1 MNFNQFINKQD
12 IEMTQ
17 DEQNVFQFLQQ
28 YDEQWASIFQD
39 KLLTGRDKVT
49 KRLVTSIHREF
60 SSW

>member
-28 YDEQWASIFQD
+28 YD
-39 KLLTGRDKVT
+39 
-49 KRLVTSIHREF
+49 
-60 SSW
+60 